1 MRLCHG
7 DEPRNC
13 DMRDGVLCWDVGEYC
28 PKAIEADSAPDIP
41 ESQAHPA
48 EVWEPITLAE
58 LYEAAVQ
65 ISEMI
70 EPGELLRWLGISP
83 E

>member
-1 MRLCHG
+1 MRLCNR
-7 DEPRNC
+7 ESPRNC
-13 DMRDGVLCWDVGEYC
+13 DMWPLFPCDQLGLKSC
-28 PKAIEADSAPDIP
+28 AFQADSAPDIP